1 MMLSSL
7 LLITCV
13 ISSCIG
19 SPQEIVKESIVG
31 EEDGLMRRTG
41 LGHHGYGGGT
51 SCLVKGSYCRFNPP
65 IVAKIIL
72 LKSHN

>member
-1 MMLSSL
+1 M
-7 LLITCV
+7 
-13 ISSCIG
+13 
-19 SPQEIVKESIVG
+19 G

-72 LKSHN
+72 LKNHI